1 MWAAIVVAGGLGG
14 IARYWL
20 SGVVQRR
27 ATSSFPWGTLSVNV
41 LGAFVL
47 GLVVVRADG
56 AVRDVLA
63 AGFVGG
69 FTTFSTWMVETVG
82 LMADGGVGTRRGA
95 IDLAATTVVG
105 TIAFVVG
112 VTVATR
118 VA

>member
-1 MWAAIVVAGGLGG
+1 MWPAIVVAGGLGG
-14 IARYWL
+14 VARYWL

-27 ATSSFPWGTLSVNV
+27 ASSAFPWGTLSVNV

-47 GLVVVRADG
+47 GVVVARADG
-56 AVRDVLA
+56 TARDVLA

-82 LMADGGVGTRRGA
+82 LVADGGVGTRRGA
-95 IDLAATTVVG
+95 INLAVTAVVG